1 VHVRDGV
8 ESMRQRPG
16 RLWVSLPGM
25 AGMDLVELYQTGRE
39 RFVGLVR
46 GLGADE
52 LAAPVPA
59 CPKWTVRDVLAHQV
73 GVARDVQTRNMD
85 GAPGE
90 QWTAA
95 HIDRTRHDPLEAL
108 IEQWDASEPAVLA
121 FLREHPQSRA
131 SVLDLTTHEQD
142 IRGALGRPG
151 GRDSAVILS
160 MTPGLLKSIDAP
172 APLLIRTQDGDV
184 RVGPEGDAP
193 AVLTTDRFE
202 AFRWRFGRR
211 SRAQVARLDWGGADP
226 ERFLDALFIFG
237 PTAVDI
243 VE

>member
-1 VHVRDGV
+1 
-8 ESMRQRPG
+8 
-16 RLWVSLPGM
+16 M
-25 AGMDLVELYQTGRE
+25 AGIDLVAMYQEGRE

-46 GLGADE
+46 GLSPDE

-73 GVARDVQTRNMD
+73 GVARDVETRNMD
-85 GAPGE
+85 GAPGDA
-90 QWTAA
+90 WTAA
-95 HIDRTRHDPLEAL
+95 QIDRTRDDTVDAL
-108 IEQWDASEPAVLA
+108 VEQWDASEPAVLA

-142 IRGALGRPG
+142 IRGAVGRPG
-151 GRDSAVILS
+151 ARDSAVILS
-160 MTPGLLKSIDAP
+160 MTPGLLKSVDAP
-172 APLLIRTQDGDV
+172 APLVIRTEDGDV
-184 RVGPEGDAP
+184 RVGPEGNAP

-211 SRAQVARLDWGGADP
+211 SRAQVARLDWAGADP
-226 ERFLDALFIFG
+226 EQFLDALFIFG
-237 PTAVDI
+237 PTELDI

>member
-1 VHVRDGV
+1 
-8 ESMRQRPG
+8 
-16 RLWVSLPGM
+16 M
-25 AGMDLVELYQTGRE
+25 AGIDLVALYQEGRE

-46 GLGADE
+46 GLDADE

-73 GVARDVQTRNMD
+73 GVARDVETRNME
-85 GAPGE
+85 GAPGDA
-90 QWTAA
+90 WTAA
-95 HIDRTRHDPLEAL
+95 QVDRTRDHSIDAL
-108 IEQWDASEPAVLA
+108 VEEWDASEPAVLA
-121 FLREHPQSRA
+121 FLREHPQARA

-142 IRGALGRPG
+142 IRGAVGRAG
-151 GRDSAVILS
+151 ARDSAVIMS

-172 APLLIRTQDGDV
+172 APLVIRTEDGDV

-211 SRAQVARLDWGGADP
+211 SRAQVARLGWSGGDP

-237 PTAVDI
+237 PTEVDI